1 MSAFAWRPVTA
12 VASVVTALL
21 LATANRYD
29 YHRDELYFRILG
41 RHPQWGYVD
50 QPPFTPL
57 LTRLSTLILGDSLWA
72 IRVPSALMIGA
83 MAFLTALIA
92 REAGGGRAA
101 QTLAACAVFGAFP
114 LVGGHVVTTATPD
127 LLVWLG
133 VLFFVLRALLHDRP
147 RAWLAAGAITGLGLY
162 NKHLVL
168 LLLVSLVAGILVL
181 GPRRVLVTRWPWL
194 GAALALVIGLPNLL
208 YQVANHFPQ
217 ADMAAAIA
225 ENKGTESRIELLPF
239 QLILLGLFFVPI
251 WIAGIV
257 ALLRDPAL
265 RPARSLAVAYP
276 ILLVLVLVTA
286 GQPYYPMGLVTGL
299 FAIGAVRASRWR
311 VRWPLV
317 AVNAAVS
324 ALFAL
329 PLLPVDRLG
338 PIAEINSTVADQ
350 IGWREYVREIAGVYA
365 TLTPPER
372 QRAVLF
378 TSNYGEAGALDRYG
392 PALGL
397 PAAYS
402 GHNELHHY
410 GPPPESRTVAVV
422 VSGTPPAAFGSCDL
436 GTRLHNSAGVDNE
449 ELDAS
454 VFVCRHLPAT
464 WADMWPALQ
473 HYD

>member
-12 VASVVTALL
+12 VAGLATALL

-41 RHPQWGYVD
+41 RHLQWGYAD

-57 LTRLSTLILGDSLWA
+57 LARLSTLIFGDSLWA

-83 MAFLTALIA
+83 MAVLTALIA
-92 REAGGGRAA
+92 REVGGGNRA
-101 QTLAACAVFGAFP
+101 QTLAACAAFGAFP
-114 LVGGHVVTTATPD
+114 LVGGHIVTTATPD

-133 VLFFVLRALLHDRP
+133 VLLFVLRALLHDRP

-168 LLLVSLVAGILVL
+168 LLLISLVIGILIA
-181 GPRRVLVTRWPWL
+181 GPRRVLLSRWPWL
-194 GAALALVIGLPNLL
+194 GAASALVIGLPNLL
-208 YQVANHFPQ
+208 YQVVNDFPQ

-251 WIAGIV
+251 WIAGIA

-276 ILLVLVLVTA
+276 VLLVLTLVTA
-286 GQPYYPMGLVTGL
+286 GQPYYPMGLVAGL
-299 FAIGAVRASRWR
+299 FAIGAVRAARWR
-311 VRWPLV
+311 VSWALV
-317 AVNAAVS
+317 AVNTVVS

-338 PIAEINSTVADQ
+338 FIAQVNSTVADQ
-350 IGWREYVREIAGVYA
+350 IGWREYVGEVAAVYA
-365 TLTPPER
+365 TLTPAEQ
-372 QRAVLF
+372 QRAVVF

-402 GHNELHHY
+402 GHNELFHY
-410 GPPPESRTVAVV
+410 GPPPASRTIVVV
-422 VSGTPPAAFGSCDL
+422 VSATPPAAFGPCAF
-436 GTRLHNSAGVDNE
+436 GTKLHNSDGVENE

-454 VFVCRHLPAT
+454 VYVCRHLPAS
-464 WADMWPALQ
+464 WNDLWPGLQ